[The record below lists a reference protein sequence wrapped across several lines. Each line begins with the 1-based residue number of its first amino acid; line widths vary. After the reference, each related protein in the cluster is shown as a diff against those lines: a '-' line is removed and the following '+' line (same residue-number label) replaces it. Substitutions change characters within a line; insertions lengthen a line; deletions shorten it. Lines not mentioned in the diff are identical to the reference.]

1 MHANMI
7 FSQPDT
13 FNVISV
19 NQESEEVH
27 IYVESKQTNCLCPNC
42 GLVSLKVH
50 SYYSRVFKDLPAFG
64 NKVRLFLR
72 ARKFYCLEEHCQVKV
87 FTERFADYFSPYKRR
102 TVRFDKVCLKL
113 VLESSG
119 KAAERIALD
128 LGIDISDTS
137 LLRLI
142 SEAPEPNISTPHALG
157 VDDWAYKKGHRYGT
171 VLVNLE
177 NRKIIDILYD
187 REATTLEKWLKS
199 HAGVA
204 VISRDRYGKY
214 IQGATNGAPA
224 AIQVADRWHL
234 LKNLGE
240 ATTKVMLREYS
251 RLNQVF
257 RKEETQASEEAI
269 VRDQHIPHS
278 SDTEIRRQ
286 RFLELKE
293 LQAKGHSIKAMARHL
308 KMHRQTIKK
317 YIDMDTLP
325 RKLYKDENMVESY
338 FPYIKERLVKE
349 PAVYIKTLWTELQEQ
364 GYKGAYSTFADALL
378 YYGIRIG
385 KKATHKKGP
394 MHHGSFFKPS
404 KAAVLFLMA
413 ENKLTEVDR
422 CLIKKICTASNQLS
436 ATLSLIRSF
445 RYMMINKQGTR
456 LKKWIKLAQGAGIKE
471 IASFATG
478 LLTDYSSI
486 ENSISLQWSNGPLEG
501 NVNKLKTIKRQMYGR
516 ASFELLKKRLL
527 LAQVYPPKV
536 GKNQVHRNLHC
547 RLLSNTTENVAP
559 LSILL

>member
-7 FSQPDT
+7 FPQPDV

-19 NQESEEVH
+19 NHESDEVH
-27 IYVESKQTNCLCPNC
+27 IYVSSKQTNCLCPGC
-42 GLVSLKVH
+42 RLASLKVY
-50 SYYSRVFKDLPAFG
+50 SYYSRVFKDLPVLG
-64 NKVRLFLR
+64 NKVRLFLK
-72 ARKFYCLEEHCQVKV
+72 ARKFYCQEQQCPVKV
-87 FTERFADYFSPYKRR
+87 FTERFVDHFSPYKRR
-102 TVRFDKVCLKL
+102 TVRFNKACLKL
-113 VLESSG
+113 ILETSG

-128 LGIDISDTS
+128 WGMDISDTS

-142 SEAPEPNISTPHALG
+142 SEIPVPKISTPYALG

-177 NRKIIDILYD
+177 SRKIIDILYD
-187 REATTLEKWLKS
+187 REAITLEKWLKE
-199 HAGVA
+199 HAGIN

-214 IQGATNGAPA
+214 IRGASNGAPD
-224 AIQVADRWHL
+224 AIQVTDRWHL

-257 RKEETQASEEAI
+257 RKEAAPAPVKEETI
-269 VRDQHIPHS
+269 VRGRHVAHS

-293 LQAKGHSIKAMARHL
+293 LQTQGHSIKAMARHL

-317 YIDMDTLP
+317 YMSMETLP
-325 RKLYKDENMVESY
+325 RKLYKDENMIESH
-338 FPYIKERLVKE
+338 FPYIKERVMKE
-349 PAVYIKTLWTELQEQ
+349 PNVYLKTLWVELQEQ
-364 GYKGAYSTFADALL
+364 GYKAAYSTFADALL

-385 KKATHKKGP
+385 KKATYKKGP
-394 MHHGSFFKPS
+394 PHQGSFFKPS
-404 KAAVLFLMA
+404 KAAILFLTA
-413 ENKLTEVDR
+413 ENKLTEMER
-422 CLIKKICTASNQLS
+422 CLIEKICRASAQLS
-436 ATLSLIRSF
+436 GTLSLVRSF
-445 RYMMINKQGTR
+445 RYLMRNKQGPR

-486 ENSISLQWSNGPLEG
+486 ENSISLKWSNGPVEG
-501 NVNKLKTIKRQMYGR
+501 NVNKLKTIKRMMYGR

-527 LAQVYPPKV
+527 LAQ
-536 GKNQVHRNLHC
+536 
-547 RLLSNTTENVAP
+547 T
-559 LSILL
+559 

>member
-7 FSQPDT
+7 FPQPDT

-19 NQESEEVH
+19 NQESEEVL
-27 IYVESKQTNCLCPNC
+27 IYVESKQSNCLCPGC
-42 GLVSLKVH
+42 GLGSLKVH
-50 SYYSRVFKDLPAFG
+50 SYYNRVFKDLPVFS

-72 ARKFYCLEEHCQVKV
+72 SRKFYCLEEHCQVKV
-87 FTERFADYFSPYKRR
+87 FTERFADHFSPYKRR
-102 TVRFDKVCLKL
+102 TARFDKVCLKL
-113 VLESSG
+113 VLETSG
-119 KAAERIALD
+119 RAAERIALD

-142 SEAPEPNISTPHALG
+142 SEAPEPNITTPRALG

-177 NRKIIDILYD
+177 NRKIVDILYD
-187 REATTLEKWLKS
+187 REAATLEKWLKA
-199 HAGVA
+199 HPGVT

-214 IQGATNGAPA
+214 IQGASNGAPD

-234 LKNLGE
+234 LKNLSE

-251 RLNQVF
+251 RLNKIF
-257 RKEETQASEEAI
+257 REEQTHAPLKEEAI
-269 VRDQHIPHS
+269 VRDQHIPNS

-293 LQAKGHSIKAMARHL
+293 LQAEGHSIKAMARHL

-317 YIDMDTLP
+317 YMGMDTLP
-325 RKLYKDENMVESY
+325 RKLYKNENIIESH
-338 FPYIKERLVKE
+338 FPYIKERLAKE
-349 PAVYIKTLWTELQEQ
+349 PGVYLKTLWTELQEQ

-385 KKATHKKGP
+385 KKAKHKKGP

-404 KAAVLFLMA
+404 KAAALFLMA
-413 ENKLTEVDR
+413 EKKLTEVDR
-422 CLIKKICTASNQLS
+422 CFIKKICATSNQLS
-436 ATLSLIRSF
+436 STLSLIRSF
-445 RYMMINKQGTR
+445 RYLMRNKQGIK

-486 ENSISLQWSNGPLEG
+486 ENSISLQWSNGPVEG

-527 LAQVYPPKV
+527 LVQ
-536 GKNQVHRNLHC
+536 
-547 RLLSNTTENVAP
+547 T
-559 LSILL
+559 